1 MGITGTFYKIL
12 LFLHVGCVITGFG
25 AVAWNSLYLNRARR
39 RGGAAEAAV
48 LDVNADVTRIAEIL
62 IYAVFILGILLVAT
76 SKTHGVMVWKFGQGW
91 LSAAMALYIVNLGLY
106 HGLIRRSQKE
116 YRQLAGQLPA
126 ASQPAAGGRPA
137 QVSQLEQL
145 EQRINL
151 GWAGFNVIVLVI
163 LWLMIAKP
171 GQ

>member
-1 MGITGTFYKIL
+1 
-12 LFLHVGCVITGFG
+12 
-25 AVAWNSLYLNRARR
+25 
-39 RGGAAEAAV
+39 
-48 LDVNADVTRIAEIL
+48 
-62 IYAVFILGILLVAT
+62 LLVAT

-106 HGLIRRSQKE
+106 HGLIRRSQRE
-116 YRQLAGQLPA
+116 YRQLAGQLPTG
-126 ASQPAAGGRPA
+126 SDVVGGGRPA
-137 QVSQLEQL
+137 KVSQLEQL

-151 GWAGFNVIVLVI
+151 GWAGFNVIVLVV